1 MWSVMMII
9 MVDPWCG
16 VAVPWWLNL
25 HCRRP
30 DSVEMR
36 IQEEAMPSGSNVF
49 GGWPFVRAAVYD
61 QLPINVRK
69 ALSVLSIS
77 KTLFST
83 ISPMEVSN

>member
-1 MWSVMMII
+1 
-9 MVDPWCG
+9 
-16 VAVPWWLNL
+16 
-25 HCRRP
+25 
-30 DSVEMR
+30 MR

-69 ALSVLSIS
+69 ALSVLSFS

-83 ISPMEVSN
+83 ISPTGMEVSN